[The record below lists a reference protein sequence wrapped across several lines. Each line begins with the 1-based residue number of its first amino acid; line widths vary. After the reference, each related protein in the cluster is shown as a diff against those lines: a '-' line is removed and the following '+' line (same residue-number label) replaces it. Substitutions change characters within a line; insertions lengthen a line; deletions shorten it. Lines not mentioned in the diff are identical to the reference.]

1 MPSIHKKSGILPG
14 AAFSSF
20 WDGPWDTLKEWYM
33 NEDAEVFAREATID
47 GIPIRKVLDHS
58 LIISLM

>member
-1 MPSIHKKSGILPG
+1 
-14 AAFSSF
+14 
-20 WDGPWDTLKEWYM
+20 M